1 MGITEHESLKRKL
14 EDLTVEHNTLRE
26 VYEHTVELCSRINM
40 TMRLYKVALEK
51 IKEIIIDPY
60 YDDED
65 MINDICLVID
75 NVL

>member
-26 VYEHTVELCSRINM
+26 VYDHTVELCSKINM

>member
-65 MINDICLVID
+65 LINDICLVID